1 MKRLIAAAAAAFAV
15 GGAAHAETAYAE
27 TFCADVGRSKL
38 AHVEITSANET
49 EVGGKSACRLTAI
62 SRPTAD
68 SEIRIEVVIPRG
80 EAWNGKYVQVGNGG
94 LAGQVPS
101 AQIKAMAEKG
111 YAAAGTD
118 DGHVS
123 TNRTAA
129 WAYGH
134 PEKIRDFAWRSLKE
148 TTDVAKALIT
158 AQKGTPLARSYFVG
172 CSAGGREALME
183 AQRFPNDFDGIVS
196 GAAANYNTLG
206 AAGRAYM
213 MQALNR
219 PGGYLDKQALEL
231 LDTAALKQ
239 CAAGGPFIRDQAA
252 CRFDPAVLQCKAGQK
267 EGCLSAAQVA
277 SARAIQSGRMVNGK
291 SVFPGYMPGGAS
303 LDGGYQTW
311 ITGPALDE
319 NGRASGWQFSSE
331 VMKYFIYND
340 PAFDILKSD
349 LGAKYDRDRLAAAK
363 VLDAVDPDLS
373 TFAKHGGKL
382 IQYHGW
388 NDPGVAPLGSVRY
401 RSELMSKMGDVDRF
415 YRLYMIPGM
424 LHCAGGA
431 GPGMVDW
438 VTVMDDWVS
447 RSKPPASLVATAG
460 PNKQAKAQS
469 QLICPYPQVAK
480 GAGDTAAGWRCEGPK
495 PVKKG

>member
-1 MKRLIAAAAAAFAV
+1 MRGLIAAAAAAFATA
-15 GGAAHAETAYAE
+15 GAAGAAHAETS
-27 TFCADVGRSKL
+27 CADVGKSKL
-38 AHVEITSANET
+38 AHVEITSAAET
-49 EVGGKSACRLTAI
+49 EVAGKPACRLTAV

-101 AQIKAMAEKG
+101 AQIKAMAAKG

-123 TNRTAA
+123 INRTAA
-129 WAYGH
+129 WALGH
-134 PEKIRDFAWRSLKE
+134 PEKIKDFAWRSLKE
-148 TTDVAKALIT
+148 TTDTAKALIA
-158 AQKGTPLARSYFVG
+158 AQKGTPLARAYFVG

-206 AAGRAYM
+206 TAGRAYM

-219 PGGYLDKQALEL
+219 PGGYLDGPALEL
-231 LDTAALKQ
+231 LDRAALKQ

-252 CRFDPAVLQCKAGQK
+252 CRFDPKALQCKPGQRD
-267 EGCLSAAQVA
+267 GCLSAAQVA
-277 SARAIQSGRMVNGK
+277 SARAIQSGRVVNGK
-291 SVFPGYMPGGAS
+291 SVFPGYMPGAAS

-311 ITGPALDE
+311 ITGPALDQ
-319 NGRASGWQFSSE
+319 NSRAAGWQFSSE

-349 LGAKYDRDRLAAAK
+349 LGAKYERDRLAAAK

-373 TFAKHGGKL
+373 TFARHGGKL

-388 NDPGVAPLGSVRY
+388 NDPGIAPLGSVRY
-401 RSELMSKMGDVDRF
+401 RSELIAKMGGVDGF

-431 GPGMVDW
+431 GPGVVDW
-438 VTVMDDWVS
+438 VTVIDDWVS
-447 RSKPPASLVATAG
+447 HSKPPAALVAVAG

-469 QLICPYPQVAK
+469 QLICPYPQVARGK
-480 GAGDTAAGWRCEGPK
+480 GDTAAGWRCEAPK
-495 PVKKG
+495 SVKKG

>member
-1 MKRLIAAAAAAFAV
+1 MKTLIALSAAA
-15 GGAAHAETAYAE
+15 GGLALASAAHAETSC
-27 TFCADVGRSKL
+27 TDVGKSKL
-38 AHVEITSANET
+38 AHVEITSAAET
-49 EVGGKSACRLTAI
+49 QVGGKPACQLTAI

-123 TNRTAA
+123 KGRTAD
-129 WAYGH
+129 WALGH
-134 PEKIRDFAWRSLKE
+134 PEKIKDFAWRSLKE
-148 TTDVAKALIT
+148 TTDTAKALIT

-206 AAGRAYM
+206 TAGRVYM

-219 PGGYLDKQALEL
+219 PGGYLDKSALEL
-231 LDTAALKQ
+231 IDRAALKQ
-239 CAAGGPFIRDQAA
+239 CASGGAFIRDQAA
-252 CRFDPAVLQCKAGQK
+252 CRFDPKSLQCRPGQK
-267 EGCLSAAQVA
+267 DGCLSSAQVA
-277 SARAIQSGRMVNGK
+277 SAKAILGGRTVGGK
-291 SVFPGYMPGGAS
+291 SVFPGYTAGGAS
-303 LDGGYQTW
+303 LDGGWQSW
-311 ITGPALDE
+311 ITGPSHSE
-319 NGRASGWQFSSE
+319 NDHAAGWQFSSE
-331 VMKYFIYND
+331 VMKYFVYND
-340 PAFDILKSD
+340 PSLDILKAD
-349 LGAKYDRDRLAAAK
+349 VGAKFDRDRQAPAK

-373 TFAKHGGKL
+373 TFVRHGGKL

-388 NDPGVAPLGSVRY
+388 NDPGIAPLGSVRY
-401 RSELMSKMGDVDRF
+401 RAALQSRMGKTDGF

-424 LHCAGGA
+424 LHCSGGA
-431 GPGMVDW
+431 GPGVIDW

-447 RSKPPASLVATAG
+447 HSKPPQSLVATAG
-460 PNKQAKAQS
+460 ANKQAKAQS
-469 QLICPYPQVAK
+469 QLVCPYPQVAK
-480 GAGDTAAGWRCEGPK
+480 GSGDTSEGWRCEGPK
-495 PVKKG
+495 AGSKTKG